1 MTERGEAI
9 DERPGH
15 SADEGGLVTN
25 PRFAQALESMRSP
38 DPRVSTRGFD
48 FLREHADAYVT
59 ELIAEFTREQND
71 ELRCWLLELICEAR
85 SPSALRVL
93 AGELESDDESV
104 QFWAIRGLEML
115 DTREA
120 RHELYKARSNGWIA

>member
-1 MTERGEAI
+1 MT
-9 DERPGH
+9 
-15 SADEGGLVTN
+15 N
-25 PRFAQALESMRSP
+25 QRFAQALESMRSP
-38 DPRVSTRGFD
+38 DARISTRGFD
-48 FLREHADAYVT
+48 FLREHADAYVD
-59 ELIAEFTREQND
+59 ELIEEFSREQDD
-71 ELRCWLLELICEAR
+71 ELRCWLLELISEAR

-120 RHELYKARSNGWIA
+120 RDELYQARTNGWIA